1 VSEPGAIHLVIGTPC
16 YGGQVTSQFAASLL
30 KLQRACDKRGIGFS
44 VLMQGGDALITRARQ
59 NVVAHFLGNPAATH
73 LLFIDADIGFEP
85 EEAFR
90 LLDFG
95 ADMAAGVYPT
105 KKIDWPKVK
114 AIAAQKR
121 EPIEAAALSYVI
133 EFLEPGRI
141 GVKDGFA
148 RVRYA
153 GTGFLMIRRSVLERM
168 QAHYPELHYSR
179 EHQAHD
185 PLKDSPHRYALF
197 DCLIDRATGA
207 YLSEDFSFCQ
217 RWTAM
222 GGEIWA
228 DLASKLSHTGP
239 LTFQGD
245 VSTQFGPA

>member
-1 VSEPGAIHLVIGTPC
+1 VSDKKLVHLAIGTPC
-16 YGGQVTSQFAASLL
+16 YGGLVTNRFTVSLL
-30 KLQRACDKRGIGFS
+30 KLQRACDQRGIRFT

-59 NVVAHFLGNPAATH
+59 NVVAHFLGDATTTH

-85 EEAFR
+85 EEVFR
-90 LLDFG
+90 LLDFD

-114 AIAAQKR
+114 AIAAQGR
-121 EPIEAAALSYVI
+121 EPIESAALSYVI

-148 RVRYA
+148 KVRYA
-153 GTGFLMIRRSVLERM
+153 GTGFLMIQRRVLERM
-168 QAHYPELHYSR
+168 QAHYPELQYSR

-185 PLKDSPHRYALF
+185 PLRDSPHRFALF
-197 DCLIDRATGA
+197 DCLIDKATGA

-228 DLASKLSHTGP
+228 DLSSKLSHTGP
-239 LTFQGD
+239 LTFEGD

>member
-1 VSEPGAIHLVIGTPC
+1 VSDPIHLAIGTPC
-16 YGGQVTSQFAASLL
+16 YGGQVTSHFAASLL
-30 KLQRACDKRGIGFS
+30 KLQRACDKRGIGLT

-73 LLFIDADIGFEP
+73 LLFIDADIGLEP

-90 LLDFG
+90 LVDFG

-105 KKIDWPKVK
+105 KKIDWTKAK
-114 AIAAQKR
+114 AIAAQGR
-121 EPIEAAALSYVI
+121 EPIESAALSYVI
-133 EFLEPGRI
+133 EFLEPAGRI

-148 RVRYA
+148 KVRYA
-153 GTGFLMIRRSVLERM
+153 GTGFLMIRRAVLERM
-168 QAHYPELHYSR
+168 QAHYPELKYTR

-197 DCLIDRATGA
+197 DCLIDRETGA
-207 YLSEDFSFCQ
+207 YLSEDFSFCR
-217 RWTAM
+217 RWTEM

-228 DLASKLSHTGP
+228 DLQSKLTHTGP

-245 VSTQFGPA
+245 VATQFGPAA

>member
-1 VSEPGAIHLVIGTPC
+1 VSDAAIHLAIGTPC
-16 YGGQVTSQFAASLL
+16 FGGQVTSQFTASLL
-30 KLQRACDKRGIGFS
+30 KLQRACDRRGIGLS
-44 VLMQGGDALITRARQ
+44 VLLQGGDALITRARQ
-59 NVVAHFLGNPAATH
+59 NIVAHFLGNPVASH
-73 LLFIDADIGFEP
+73 LLFVDADIGFEP
-85 EEAFR
+85 EAAFR
-90 LLDFG
+90 LIEFG

-114 AIAAQKR
+114 AIAAQGR
-121 EPIEAAALSYVI
+121 EPIDAAALSYVI

-153 GTGFLMIRRSVLERM
+153 GTGFLMIRRPVLERM
-168 QAHYPELHYSR
+168 QAHYPELRYTR
-179 EHQAHD
+179 EHQALD

-197 DCLIDRATGA
+197 DCLIDRATGT
-207 YLSEDFSFCQ
+207 YLSEDFSFCR
-217 RWTAM
+217 RWTEM

-228 DLASKLSHTGP
+228 DLTSKLSHTGP

-245 VSTQFGPA
+245 VATQFGPAS